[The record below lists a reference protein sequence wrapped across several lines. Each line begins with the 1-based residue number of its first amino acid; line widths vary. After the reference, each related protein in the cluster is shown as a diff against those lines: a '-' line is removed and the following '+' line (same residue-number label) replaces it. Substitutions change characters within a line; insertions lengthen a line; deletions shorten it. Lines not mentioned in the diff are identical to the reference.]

1 MSKTLVVYYSLTG
14 VVDRMAHQVADKLGA
29 DLYRMIPSTTYNHD
43 MWKAWDQAQAETAA
57 DNLPTLKG
65 QLPDLSA
72 YDQVVLGGP
81 VWGYNLSNPMR
92 VYLQQTD
99 FQGKDVAA
107 FWTYY
112 DHDEKYEKT
121 LMSSLTNAKYVGG
134 LELTMSLMG
143 NQAALDTALTQWTSQ
158 LN

>member
-1 MSKTLVVYYSLTG
+1 MYYSLTG
-14 VVDRMAHQVADKLGA
+14 VVDRMAHEVAAKLGA
-29 DLYRMIPSTTYNHD
+29 DLYRMTPSTTYNQN

-57 DNLPTLKG
+57 DNLPTLTG

-72 YDQVVLGGP
+72 YDQVILGGP
-81 VWGYNLSNPMR
+81 VWGYTLSNPMR

-99 FQGKDVAA
+99 FKGKNVAA

-121 LMSSLTNAKYVGG
+121 LTDNLANAKYVGG

-143 NQAALDTALTQWTSQ
+143 NQNALETAITQWTNN